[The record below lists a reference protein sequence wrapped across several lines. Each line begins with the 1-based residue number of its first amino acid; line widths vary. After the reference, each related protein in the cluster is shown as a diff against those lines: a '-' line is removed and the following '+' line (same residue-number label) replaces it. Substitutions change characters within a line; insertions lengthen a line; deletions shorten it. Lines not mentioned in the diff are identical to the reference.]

1 MEYQA
6 YQGLMNKIELTPNK
20 KNDILTN
27 CLKKTEMK
35 KHNKANNVGR
45 WAGLAAA
52 LAVLTLVV
60 ALGTFSPSTQQQGI
74 PLTIK
79 VYAEDANG
87 EKLYTTLELNQKV
100 RLYPAV
106 SSYDDEFTG
115 FAFDM
120 TLLPGMHVAIA
131 VVDEDGRVL
140 TNEEACGEEYDKIR
154 WAMTGGDDVSYIMP
168 YRDESVPEGYKNGTD
183 LPKKKGKSV
192 IWIPNEEGNNYVR
205 LSCYNAEFERVVT
218 FYLEMSEENGDY
230 YAEIIRMN

>member
-1 MEYQA
+1 MECRA

-20 KNDILTN
+20 KNEILIN

-35 KHNKANNVGR
+35 KYNKANNVGR

-52 LAVLTLVV
+52 LAVLALVV

-87 EKLYTTLELNQKV
+87 EKLYTTLELNKKV
-100 RLYPAV
+100 KLYPAV

-120 TLLPGMHVAIA
+120 TLLPGMHVALA
-131 VVDEDGRVL
+131 VVDKDGRVL

-154 WAMTGGDDVSYIMP
+154 WAMTEGEDVSYIMP
-168 YRDESVPEGYKNGTD
+168 YRDESVPDEYKNGTD

-205 LSCYNAEFERVVT
+205 LGCYNAEFERVVT

>member
-1 MEYQA
+1 MEQEV
-6 YQGLMNKIELTPNK
+6 YQGLMNKIGLTAK
-20 KNDILTN
+20 QKNNILSE
-27 CLKKTEMK
+27 CLKEANIK
-35 KHNKANNVGR
+35 KQRKGNIGGQ

-52 LAVLTLVV
+52 LVILAVVIV
-60 ALGTFSPSTQQQGI
+60 LGAFSPSTQQQGI
-74 PLTIK
+74 PLVVS
-79 VYAEDANG
+79 VYAEGVNG
-87 EKLYTTLELNQKV
+87 EKLYTTLELNKKV
-100 RLYPAV
+100 KLYPAV

-120 TLLPGMHVAIA
+120 TLLPGMHVALA
-131 VVDEDGRVL
+131 VVDKDGRVL

-154 WAMTGGDDVSYIMP
+154 WAMTGGDDISYIMP
-168 YRDESVPEGYKNGTD
+168 YRDESVPEEYKNGTD

-205 LSCYNAEFERVVT
+205 LGCYNAEFERVVT

>member
-1 MEYQA
+1 MEQEVYHC
-6 YQGLMNKIELTPNK
+6 LMNKIELTTK
-20 KNDILTN
+20 RKNDILTN
-27 CLKKTEMK
+27 CLKKAEMK
-35 KHNKANNVGR
+35 KRNKVNIGGR
-45 WAGLAAA
+45 WAGLATA
-52 LAVLTLVV
+52 LAVLAVVV
-60 ALGTFSPSTQQQGI
+60 ALGTISPSTQQQGM

-100 RLYPAV
+100 KLYPAV

-168 YRDESVPEGYKNGTD
+168 YRDESVPEEYKNGTD

-205 LSCYNAEFERVVT
+205 LGCYNAEFERVVT